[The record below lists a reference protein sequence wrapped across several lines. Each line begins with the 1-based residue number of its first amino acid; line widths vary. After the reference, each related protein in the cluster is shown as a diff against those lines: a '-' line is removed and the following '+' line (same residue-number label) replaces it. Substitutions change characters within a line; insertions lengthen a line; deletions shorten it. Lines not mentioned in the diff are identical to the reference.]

1 MKRYHAFWS
10 VLALLLAVG
19 ALGLRADD
27 QPANVAGTWNMTV
40 NSDQGALT
48 MVLTIQQD
56 GGKIKGTSKSDFG
69 ESQLDGT
76 VKGNSIDFIVHVKSD
91 NGDFD
96 VRAHRDGRWRHDKG
110 HIQDARQR
118 RLLRAVVGHAAEAV
132 KKSRDCVNASRG

>member
-1 MKRYHAFWS
+1 MKRYHAIWG

-27 QPANVAGTWNMTV
+27 QPANVAGTWQMTV
-40 NSDQGALT
+40 DGGQGTLT

-69 ESQLDGT
+69 ESPLEGT
-76 VKGNSIDFIVHVKSD
+76 VKGNAIDFIVHVKSD

-96 VRAHRDGRWRHDKG
+96 VEHTGTVDGDTIKG
-110 HIQDARQR
+110 TFKMQGNADFSGQWSATRQ
-118 RLLRAVVGHAAEAV
+118 
-132 KKSRDCVNASRG
+132 K

>member
-1 MKRYHAFWS
+1 MKRYHAFWG

-27 QPANVAGTWNMTV
+27 QPANVAGAWQMTV

-56 GGKIKGTSKSDFG
+56 GGTIKGTSKSDFG
-69 ESQLDGT
+69 ESPLEGT
-76 VKGNSIDFIVHVKSD
+76 VKGNTIDFIVHVKSD

-96 VRAHRDGRWRHDKG
+96 IEHTGTVDGDTMKG
-110 HIQDARQR
+110 TFKMPGNADFSGQWSATRQ
-118 RLLRAVVGHAAEAV
+118 
-132 KKSRDCVNASRG
+132 K

>member
-96 VRAHRDGRWRHDKG
+96 GEHIGTVDGDTIKG
-110 HIQDARQR
+110 TFKMPGNADFSGQWSATRQ
-118 RLLRAVVGHAAEAV
+118 
-132 KKSRDCVNASRG
+132 KQ

>member
-96 VRAHRDGRWRHDKG
+96 VEHIGTVDGDTIKG
-110 HIQDARQR
+110 TFKMPGNADFSGQWSATRQ
-118 RLLRAVVGHAAEAV
+118 
-132 KKSRDCVNASRG
+132 KQ